1 MFEGTWL
8 VLHECVL
15 YIETVYHEIVRHPRK
30 LSNIIFEGKK
40 RLVCICSHVGWIC
53 NIVSKFLRLWSTS
66 VKLFVSS
73 TRTCPRLCSWAWNSF
88 LVSPKRHSSNCRLDR
103 SIVQMERD
111 RLKSCF
117 NTIPRFQRYLSPME
131 REFFIWDCNLI
142 NLFTWFVLRVWI
154 EKKQTNK
161 NKADGRRLAVGY
173 ENGTLILWSRDGCR
187 LFERRKHTANI
198 GSIRWNPIQLNI
210 FASGSNDR
218 VLYHKSLGNNGSLAR
233 DISWMRTV
241 MRLFHYLPCCLF
253 IFLNSPPWCGMLT
266 RNLRLSFND
275 S

>member
-1 MFEGTWL
+1 MTQQNLLASSNRILIISKDKRDKLFEGVRGDVARFTR
-8 VLHECVL
+8 VCVCCIYRDCL
-15 YIETVYHEIVRHPRK
+15 SWNCVRHPRK

-154 EKKQTNK
+154 EKKTNK
-161 NKADGRRLAVGY
+161 KRTKTRRMG
-173 ENGTLILWSRDGCR
+173 D
-187 LFERRKHTANI
+187 
-198 GSIRWNPIQLNI
+198 
-210 FASGSNDR
+210 D
-218 VLYHKSLGNNGSLAR
+218 
-233 DISWMRTV
+233 
-241 MRLFHYLPCCLF
+241 
-253 IFLNSPPWCGMLT
+253 
-266 RNLRLSFND
+266 
-275 S
+275 